1 MVLESFFFL
10 SSNVCACHVL
20 QIAKPLLPVTLI
32 CSLYIHTICQY
43 VMHVFNQW
51 RFFFFFNVA
60 TYKVISFYYKM
71 FKEDLWIGRLKE
83 QICISSHLDLE
94 TLMCTRGT
102 NNPAVKTPS
111 NHWSSLFLVQRQV
124 PSTATI
130 PSPLPHQKKKRALAT
145 RVKTRLNPDSL
156 IQQQKN

>member
-1 MVLESFFFL
+1 MPCSTNCKAL
-10 SSNVCACHVL
+10 
-20 QIAKPLLPVTLI
+20 VTCNPHMLTV
-32 CSLYIHTICQY
+32 HTYHMSCMYSI
-43 VMHVFNQW
+43 NEG
-51 RFFFFFNVA
+51 FFFFFNVA

-83 QICISSHLDLE
+83 QICNSSHLDLE

-130 PSPLPHQKKKRALAT
+130 PSPLPHQKKKELWQLGWRQDSILT
-145 RVKTRLNPDSL
+145 LWYNNRKTRGFSNQASQHL
-156 IQQQKN
+156 

>member
-1 MVLESFFFL
+1 MPCSTNCKAL
-10 SSNVCACHVL
+10 
-20 QIAKPLLPVTLI
+20 VTCNPHMLTV
-32 CSLYIHTICQY
+32 HTTICHACIQSMK
-43 VMHVFNQW
+43 V
-51 RFFFFFNVA
+51 FFFFNVA

-102 NNPAVKTPS
+102 NNPALKTPS
-111 NHWSSLFLVQRQV
+111 NHWSSLYLVQRQV

-130 PSPLPHQKKKRALAT
+130 PSPLPHQKKKELWQLGWRQDSILT
-145 RVKTRLNPDSL
+145 LWYNNRKTRGFSNQASQHL
-156 IQQQKN
+156 